1 MDTGRAMR
9 REKAARET
17 DAARRRRASVLCARG
32 GGGPFCGARA
42 MTWHRENAK
51 DAQCLAHTL
60 CHSSPVSGGMCGV
73 WGTGS
78 PAEMSTSLRR
88 LTATSRP

>member
-32 GGGPFCGARA
+32 GGHFCGARA